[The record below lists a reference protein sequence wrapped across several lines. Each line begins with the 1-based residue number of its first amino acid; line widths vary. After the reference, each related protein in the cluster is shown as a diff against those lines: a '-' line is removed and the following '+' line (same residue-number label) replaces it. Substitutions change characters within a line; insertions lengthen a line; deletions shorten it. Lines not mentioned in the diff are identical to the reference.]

1 MARQMGIDPAALPAA
16 APKDISQKLPSDVGQ
31 LLKSGSGL
39 PGLGSASRFP
49 SLPGLGGGFV
59 PKKK

>member
-1 MARQMGIDPAALPAA
+1 MGIDPNSLPQQ
-16 APKDISQKLPSDVGQ
+16 APASLAQKLPDNVGQ

-39 PGLGSASRFP
+39 SGLGSAPRFP

>member
-1 MARQMGIDPAALPAA
+1 
-16 APKDISQKLPSDVGQ
+16 VGQ

-39 PGLGSASRFP
+39 PGLGGTSRFP
-49 SLPGLGGGFV
+49 GLPGLGGGFV